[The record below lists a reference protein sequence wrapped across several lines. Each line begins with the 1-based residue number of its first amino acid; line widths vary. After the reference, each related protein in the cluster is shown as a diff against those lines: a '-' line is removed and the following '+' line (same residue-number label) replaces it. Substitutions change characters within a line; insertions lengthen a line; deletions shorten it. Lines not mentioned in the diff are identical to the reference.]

1 MRSVVQPGLR
11 LCGRV
16 RAFRQ
21 LKGWG
26 WLHCEEIQSSNVFV
40 HLSNCHHSIGQ
51 LKVGDELE
59 FELSRAAG
67 GSLRATAVTWKGRQ
81 SSSSRV
87 PPPPLVSPLQGSPF
101 ARTVVMRSPG
111 TTGRWR
117 VWGGKRRRV
126 KLLDS
131 LSRRSTGIAAA
142 GASATPVHY
151 HLPDRD
157 PAVVETPAGPT
168 TPRRVRRRR
177 NSGAVAA
184 AASQRPQS
192 AAPSSQQSAEAPQSG
207 GSASTASSRPAAGA
221 SGSGAVALRVCNI
234 PWTVSEEK
242 LREAF
247 EVIGEV
253 QDVELDEDHV
263 GEAVVTF
270 RSAAAARHAVE
281 EYHGGTLN
289 GREIVVRFEGQGDV
303 KPVPGS
309 ESTAR

>member
-1 MRSVVQPGLR
+1 MVRRVVQPGLR

-40 HLSNCHHSIGQ
+40 HLSDCHHTIGQ

-87 PPPPLVSPLQGSPF
+87 PPPPLVSPLQGSPI
-101 ARTVVMRSPG
+101 ARSVVMRPPG

-117 VWGGKRRRV
+117 VWGGTRRRV

-131 LSRRSTGIAAA
+131 LSRRSTGTAAA
-142 GASATPVHY
+142 GAPATPVHY
-151 HLPDRD
+151 HLPDSD

-184 AASQRPQS
+184 VPQS
-192 AAPSSQQSAEAPQSG
+192 AASPSQQSAEAPQSS
-207 GSASTASSRPAAGA
+207 GSASTGSSRPAAA
-221 SGSGAVALRVCNI
+221 ASGAVALRVCNI

-289 GREIVVRFEGQGDV
+289 GREIVVRFEGQGDA
-303 KPVPGS
+303 KPLPGS
-309 ESTAR
+309 GSAAR